1 MSRANYSEDY
11 DELFPNASMLYQ
23 TSVGNAIRGKR
34 GQKFLR
40 DLIAALDALPEK
52 KLIEGELEYA
62 NGSVCAI
69 GSVGKMRGIDMSQ
82 INPDDAHLIG
92 KTFGIAPRMAREIAF
107 ENDERGDV
115 AYWVDETPEARWTR
129 MRAWACRNLAHVEI
143 TQA

>member
-52 KLIEGELEYA
+52 RLITDSLIKDGA
-62 NGSVCAI
+62 VCAI
-69 GSVGKMRGIDMSQ
+69 GAVGLARGINMADLD
-82 INPDDAHLIG
+82 PEDAHAVAE
-92 KTFGIAPRMAREIAF
+92 TFGIAPRMAREIAF
-107 ENDERGDV
+107 ENDELGG
-115 AYWVDETPEARWTR
+115 AYWVDETPETRWRR